1 MINQM
6 VDPTANTFELAPGI
20 VVPATAL
27 SFTFMRS
34 SGPGGQNVNKV
45 ESKARLSVRLADL
58 GYYMPNPV
66 ASRLERIAARY
77 LNSGCIV
84 IESQSERSQL
94 DNRRVCIERLAE
106 LVRRAQ
112 RPPKKRKPTRPTRA
126 SKERR
131 IKAKKQRGEI
141 KAKRGRVRRDEW

>member
-1 MINQM
+1 M
-6 VDPTANTFELAPGI
+6 VDPTANAIELAPGI
-20 VVPATAL
+20 VVPSAVL

-45 ESKARLSVRLADL
+45 ESKARLTVPIDDLA
-58 GYYMPNPV
+58 YYMPASV
-66 ASRLERIAARY
+66 ASRLRRVATRY
-77 LNSGCIV
+77 WVDDCIV
-84 IESQSERSQL
+84 IESQSERSQF
-94 DNRRVCIERLAE
+94 DNRRICIERLGE
-106 LVRRAQ
+106 LVRHAQ

-141 KAKRGRVRRDEW
+141 KAKRGRVKRDEW